1 MISMTVV
8 LKNDWG
14 PLLEAE
20 FQKPYYLKLREFLK
34 REYATKT
41 VYPNMYNI
49 FNAFHFTDY
58 SNVKVLLLGQDPYHG
73 PNQAHGLSFSVQ
85 PGVPLPP
92 SLRNIFKEL
101 YDDIGCKIPQH
112 GYLKSWAQ
120 QGVMLLNTVLTVRE
134 GEAHSHR
141 GVGWEIFTDEVIRKI
156 NQKETPVIF
165 LLWGR
170 PAQSKLNLIDTNRH
184 YVITSPHPSP
194 LSANRGFFGSRP
206 FSKVNRILT
215 TLGEKEIDW
224 ELPETI

>member
-1 MISMTVV
+1 MMFDPTIFDNLKVV
-8 LKNDWG
+8 
-14 PLLEAE
+14 AE
-20 FQKPYYLKLREFLK
+20 GAVYDLDLQGEILITNRIDQVDLATLSRYYAITF
-34 REYATKT
+34 
-41 VYPNMYNI
+41 
-49 FNAFHFTDY
+49 
-58 SNVKVLLLGQDPYHG
+58 
-73 PNQAHGLSFSVQ
+73 
-85 PGVPLPP
+85 
-92 SLRNIFKEL
+92 
-101 YDDIGCKIPQH
+101 
-112 GYLKSWAQ
+112 
-120 QGVMLLNTVLTVRE
+120 
-134 GEAHSHR
+134 
-141 GVGWEIFTDEVIRKI
+141 RKI